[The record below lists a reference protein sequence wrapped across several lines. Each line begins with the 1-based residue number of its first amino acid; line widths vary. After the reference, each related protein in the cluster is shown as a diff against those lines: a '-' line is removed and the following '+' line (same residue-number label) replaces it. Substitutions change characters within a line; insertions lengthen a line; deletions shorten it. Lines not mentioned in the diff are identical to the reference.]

1 MKIDLTKLS
10 LDELKKLSKDVQSAI
25 GDFEQ
30 RKRREARSKVEE
42 LAKTLGYTAEE
53 LLGAAGSRGGRKAKS
68 AKGVAKYRNPAN
80 PDQTWTG
87 RGRRPDWVNAA
98 LAEGKALDDLKA

>member
-1 MKIDLTKLS
+1 MKIDLSKLS
-10 LDELKKLSKDVQSAI
+10 LDELKKLSKDVQTAI
-25 GDFEQ
+25 GDFEE
-30 RKRREARSKVEE
+30 RKRREAREKVEQ
-42 LAKTLGYTAEE
+42 LAKSLGYSADE
-53 LLGAAGSRGGRKAKS
+53 LLGAAGAKRGRKAK
-68 AKGVAKYRNPAN
+68 AVKGVAKFRNPAN